1 MRPLTAQ
8 ELLRVWEQGLGQ
20 TPVRR
25 SLALLEVACPEIPHH
40 QLVALSIGQRDG
52 YLMTLREWTFGDRIA
67 SVAHCPRCAEALEL
81 NFSLDDIRVPSP
93 QDSSPNWW
101 LEQDG
106 YRVRYRLPN
115 SADLE
120 IAVACTDPSEAQEI
134 ILSRC
139 LLESAGP
146 NSAPLAAPL
155 PEAVARAIITAMA
168 EHDPQA
174 DVQLTLTCPSCHHAW
189 SVGFDI
195 GTFFWSEITTWARR
209 LLWEVHRLARAYGW
223 SETEIL
229 ALSPLRR
236 QAYLEMVGL

>member
-20 TPVRR
+20 SPARR
-25 SLALLEVACPEIPHH
+25 SLALLVLAFPETPRD
-40 QLVALSIGQRDG
+40 QLAALSIGQRDG
-52 YLMTLREWTFGDRIA
+52 HLMTLREWIFGDRIESMA
-67 SVAHCPRCAEALEL
+67 RCPRCGEALEL
-81 NFSLDDIRVPSP
+81 NFGLDDIRVPSP
-93 QDSSPNWW
+93 QGSSPDWW

-120 IAVACTDPSEAQEI
+120 IAGACTDLSEAQEM
-134 ILSRC
+134 ILARC

-146 NSAPLAAPL
+146 DDAPL
-155 PEAVARAIITAMA
+155 PEAVANAVMMAMA

-174 DVQLTLTCPSCHHAW
+174 DVQLALTCPSCHHAW
-189 SVGFDI
+189 SAGFDI
-195 GTFFWSEITTWARR
+195 GAFFWSEITTWARR
-209 LLWEVHRLARAYGW
+209 VLWEVHRLARAYGW
-223 SETEIL
+223 SEGEIL
-229 ALSPLRR
+229 ALSPQRR

>member
-20 TPVRR
+20 SPARR
-25 SLALLEVACPEIPHH
+25 ALALLAAALPETPHD
-40 QLVALSIGQRDG
+40 QLSALSIGQRDG
-52 YLMTLREWTFGDRIA
+52 HLMTLREWTFGDRIE
-67 SVAHCPRCAEALEL
+67 SVAHCPRCGEALEL

-93 QDSSPNWW
+93 PDLSPDWW
-101 LEQDG
+101 LDQDG
-106 YRVRYRLPN
+106 YRVRYRVAN
-115 SADLE
+115 SADLD
-120 IAVACTDPSEAQEI
+120 IVGACPDPFEAQEM

-139 LLESAGP
+139 LLEFAGP
-146 NSAPLAAPL
+146 ASVPVDTPL
-155 PEAVARAIITAMA
+155 PESVTRAVITAMA

-174 DVQLTLTCPSCHHAW
+174 EVQLALNCPSCHHPW

-195 GTFFWSEITTWARR
+195 GAFFWSEITVWARR
-209 LLWEVHRLARAYGW
+209 VLWEVHRLARVYGW
-223 SETEIL
+223 SEADIL